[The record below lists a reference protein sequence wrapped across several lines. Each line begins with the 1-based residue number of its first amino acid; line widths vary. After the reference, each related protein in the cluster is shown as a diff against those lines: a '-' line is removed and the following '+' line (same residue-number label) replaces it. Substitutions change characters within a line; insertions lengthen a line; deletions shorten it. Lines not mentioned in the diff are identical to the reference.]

1 MEFVNNFF
9 PFGVG
14 GVGGHMVKQCLN
26 FGTPLV
32 FRLGKGMLHII
43 SSNLGGAGIIVASY
57 SPEMLN
63 QEKLVYDSC
72 IDFLKALQENQTE
85 VIHDVGQ
92 LIKCLVV
99 RYVQLFDRTL

>member
-32 FRLGKGMLHII
+32 FRLGKGMFHII
-43 SSNLGGAGIIVASY
+43 SSQIWEVQGLLWLAT
-57 SPEMLN
+57 P
-63 QEKLVYDSC
+63 
-72 IDFLKALQENQTE
+72 LK
-85 VIHDVGQ
+85 
-92 LIKCLVV
+92 C
-99 RYVQLFDRTL
+99 